1 MKKKKGMIA
10 AVLVLILLIVVYLVL
25 RNMNLEEEQTTAETE
40 TIFKVNSDDISE
52 LTIESGEN
60 EYTFKQEDETW
71 TYAGDENFPLDTE
84 ELSSKVASITSV
96 TATTTIEEPENI
108 EEYGLDEPSVKITVK
123 TVDGESDTLE
133 VGDENAAVSG

>member
-40 TIFKVNSDDISE
+40 TVFKVNSDDISE

-60 EYTFKQEDETW
+60 EYTFKQEDET
-71 TYAGDENFPLDTE
+71 
-84 ELSSKVASITSV
+84 
-96 TATTTIEEPENI
+96 
-108 EEYGLDEPSVKITVK
+108 
-123 TVDGESDTLE
+123 
-133 VGDENAAVSG
+133 